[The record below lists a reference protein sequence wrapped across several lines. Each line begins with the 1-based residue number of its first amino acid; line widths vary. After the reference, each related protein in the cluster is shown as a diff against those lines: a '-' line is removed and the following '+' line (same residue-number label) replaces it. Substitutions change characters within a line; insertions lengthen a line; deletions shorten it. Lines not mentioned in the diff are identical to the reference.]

1 MGMYVSGS
9 PSTSPVRD
17 PSPLYQASPVIGLHE
32 FYRSSTSYRV
42 RIALNL
48 KGIQYKSI
56 PVSLSKAEHRSAA
69 FRELN
74 PQGLVPVLETKEG
87 VLTQSA
93 AILEYVEELYPDPPL
108 LPLARL
114 GRARVRALAAI
125 VGCDIHPLN
134 NLRILTYLRQE
145 LGQDEQGLSKWIT
158 RWIDAGFEALN
169 ALLELD
175 STRQGFC
182 FGSSPTLADVYL
194 MPQIYSARRFNIDLT
209 RFAFI
214 LDVERTCAQ
223 MEAFERA
230 HPDHPSV
237 RA

>member
-1 MGMYVSGS
+1 
-9 PSTSPVRD
+9 
-17 PSPLYQASPVIGLHE
+17 
-32 FYRSSTSYRV
+32 V

-56 PVSLSKAEHRSAA
+56 PVSLPKAEHRSVA

-74 PQGLVPVLETKEG
+74 PQGLVPVLETEEG
-87 VLTQSA
+87 VLTQSV

-108 LPLARL
+108 LPLDRL
-114 GRARVRALAAI
+114 GRARVRALAAM

-145 LGQDEQGLSKWIT
+145 LRQDEQRVSTWIA
-158 RWIDAGFEALN
+158 RWIDDGFVALN
-169 ALLELD
+169 ALLGSD

-182 FGSSPTLADVYL
+182 FGSAPTLADVYL

-209 RFAFI
+209 RFASI
-214 LDVERTCAQ
+214 LNVERTCSQ
-223 MEAFERA
+223 LDAFARA
-230 HPDHPSV
+230 HPDHPGV